1 MAQGRG
7 AAELTLISPFL
18 SVAQLQT
25 LETDLAGYQ
34 AQASGTNIVVPLSST
49 TIGSPAVTTTTANG
63 FANVFPGSTV
73 SGTGITAGTKVLS
86 KTSSTAITLDQNA
99 TATGANNV
107 TLTFSALG
115 VVVIKAV
122 DQLEAST
129 LTINEMYENN
139 MSQASMAPANKTKV
153 GLEASFEMS
162 ISDDRASLFAVSTN
176 ARVFHGAGPEAGGEP
191 ELLLMGDDS
200 GLTTGTANLPY
211 RTAIIR
217 PYVAGV
223 PATDSRQW
231 YIFPAAGVEGKA
243 TQSFSLQTQRS
254 YSITITAYDPLQ
266 LNYKVL
272 RGRPGLLV

>member
-25 LETDLAGYQ
+25 LEADFSTYQ
-34 AQASGTNIVVPLSST
+34 AQATGANIVVPLSST
-49 TIGSPAVTTTTANG
+49 TTGSTAVTTTTPNG

-73 SGTGITAGTKVLS
+73 SGTGITVGTKVLS

-99 TATGANNV
+99 TATGSV
-107 TLTFSALG
+107 SLTFSPLN

-162 ISDDRASLFAVSTN
+162 IGDDRASLFAVSTN
-176 ARVFHGAGPEAGGEP
+176 ARTFQGAGQDAGGEP
-191 ELLLMGDDS
+191 ELLTIGDDS

-231 YIFPAAGVEGKA
+231 YIFPAAGVEGRA

-254 YSITITAYDPLQ
+254 YNITITAYDPQQ

-272 RGRPGLLV
+272 RGKPTLLA